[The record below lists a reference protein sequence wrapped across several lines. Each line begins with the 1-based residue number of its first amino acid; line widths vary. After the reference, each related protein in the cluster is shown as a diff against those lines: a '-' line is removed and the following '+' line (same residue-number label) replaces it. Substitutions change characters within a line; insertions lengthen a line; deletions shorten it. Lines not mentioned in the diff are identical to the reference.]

1 MLFKPIFTHPYTTN
15 GPGVMI
21 AGSGGIA
28 EISSFSGPSGVAD
41 PLDVWAFIL
50 AKTEDTQNTT
60 NVGSFPTFLR
70 RGYSFR
76 FWYRVKEFEA
86 TEARKIFRQKST

>member
-41 PLDVWAFIL
+41 PLDV
-50 AKTEDTQNTT
+50 
-60 NVGSFPTFLR
+60 
-70 RGYSFR
+70 
-76 FWYRVKEFEA
+76 
-86 TEARKIFRQKST
+86 